1 MPAPDPITPDV
12 FGGEGGGQGGG
23 AFDLWTF
30 VATAR
35 RYWWLIA
42 VGAVGGILA
51 GAVLAHFSDPVFIA
65 TGEIRVERRETSAR
79 LSLSGIPTAFEGATT
94 PEDLKTIERSFAS
107 PSLLQKIAGRI
118 HSGEITDISFAG
130 QPAAQM
136 TADAIAGALVG
147 GCLVALIPDTRL
159 IQVSFTDT
167 DPAMAQRIANIIID
181 DGIRNEQEQRVTA
194 TESSIRH
201 LRDEVKKF
209 EENLRD
215 SEEKLNTY
223 TRTLGNVSI
232 DSDIN
237 LVANQL
243 RDLTTRLTAV
253 TAERLRLESEYSQ
266 VKTRIGDTDK
276 LMEIDSIK
284 KLPTIVTLGNQIAD
298 SQSKI
303 DKLALRYRENSPFI
317 VQARSELA
325 ALQQALEQEILNAPR
340 AIEAA
345 MLVARES
352 EANLMREQ
360 QIQEERVIQ
369 VRDLSVPS
377 RVLQRQ
383 IDADRL
389 AYEAAMKRLTEELSY
404 ARNQPVF
411 LHVVNWAGYGN
422 PSGSGLLKLLGVA
435 LFAGTMLGFGGVFLI
450 MQLDTSIRSPEEAGH
465 LLGLPVLTS
474 VPEDG
479 TDREENAPAARGPG
493 GFFRH
498 CPALDD
504 TYSPAAE
511 AFRGLRAALRSH
523 YEEETGHAILLAG
536 SIEGE
541 GATFCALNLAVVF
554 AQAGQRTLLVDA
566 NLREP
571 AIEEYVFETR
581 KRTGLSEYL
590 AHEADFAPIIHA
602 SPLPLLDIVPAGAPT
617 PFPAESLSRERFA
630 RLLAAARPYYDKIVV
645 DSAPLATFS
654 DTLGFARLIPFL
666 CLVVGIGHTP
676 RKTAK
681 QTIERLTHAGARVT
695 GLVVNSSPKPNLRG
709 RAEEDRDG
717 EDAAFSKPSIVC
729 PSCGKIYPTF
739 GRFMAMTSPCPVPAS
754 GPEPGSVLRVCACGA
769 EFAARRVEERDLSR
783 HGEERRKIF
792 GELMRRIEA
801 RGISKSDARQ
811 HLLLA
816 LRILRN
822 EVAGDPSVDMSPAAA
837 ERTRLFGKM
846 VADLVAAGDTPEE
859 AKNRLMEAIEQWRQ
873 AP

>member
-1 MPAPDPITPDV
+1 MPPPDPITPDV
-12 FGGEGGGQGGG
+12 FGGEGGGQSGG
-23 AFDLWTF
+23 FDLWSF

-35 RYWWLIA
+35 RYWWLVA
-42 VGAVGGILA
+42 AGAVGGILA
-51 GAVLAHFSDPVFIA
+51 GAVLAHFSDPEFIA

-107 PSLLQKIAGRI
+107 PSMLQKIAGRI
-118 HSGEITDISFAG
+118 HGGEIGDIAFAG
-130 QPAAQM
+130 EPAGQM
-136 TADAIAGALVG
+136 TEDGIAGALQA

-194 TESSIRH
+194 TESSIRY

-209 EENLRD
+209 EDNLRA

-253 TAERLRLESEYSQ
+253 TAERLRLESEYAQ
-266 VKTRIGDTDK
+266 VKTRIGNVSK

-284 KLPTIVTLGNQIAD
+284 KLPAIVTLGNQIAD
-298 SQSKI
+298 AQSKI
-303 DKLALRYRENSPFI
+303 DKLELRYRENSPFI
-317 VQARSELA
+317 VQARSEVA
-325 ALQQALEQEILNAPR
+325 ALQQALEEEILNAPK

-411 LHVVNWAGYGN
+411 LQVVNWAGYGI
-422 PSGSGLLKLLGVA
+422 PSGSGRLKTLGVA
-435 LFAGTMLGFGGVFLI
+435 LFAGTMLGLGGVFLI

-474 VPEDG
+474 VPEDEKPG
-479 TDREENAPAARGPG
+479 DREHDAPPARGVG

-498 CPALDD
+498 CPALDN

-523 YEEETGHAILLAG
+523 YEEETGHAILVAG
-536 SIEGE
+536 SLEGE

-566 NLREP
+566 NLRDP
-571 AIEEYVFETR
+571 SIEEHVFETH
-581 KRTGLSEYL
+581 KRAGLSEYL
-590 AHEADFAPIIHA
+590 AHEAEFAPVIHA
-602 SPLPLLDIVPAGAPT
+602 SPLPLLDIVPAGTPS

-630 RLLAAARPYYDKIVV
+630 RFLAAARPYYDKIVV

-654 DTLGFARLIPFL
+654 DTLGFARLVPFL
-666 CLVVGIGHTP
+666 CLVVGVGHTP

-681 QTIERLTHAGARVT
+681 QTMDRLAHAGARVT
-695 GLVVNSSPKPNLRG
+695 GLVVNSPPKPPGRG
-709 RAEEDRDG
+709 GEDRAG
-717 EDAAFSKPSIVC
+717 DATTLPKPSIVC

-739 GRFMAMTSPCPVPAS
+739 GRFMAMTAPSPAPAE
-754 GPEPGSVLRVCACGA
+754 GAEPGSVLRRCACGS
-769 EFAARRVEERDLSR
+769 EFAARRVEARDLSKQ
-783 HGEERRKIF
+783 GEERRKIF
-792 GELMRRIEA
+792 GELMRRMEA
-801 RGISKSDARQ
+801 RGVKKSEARH

-837 ERTRLFGKM
+837 ERTRLFSKM
-846 VADLVAAGDTPEE
+846 VADLVAAGDTPEQ
-859 AKNRLMEAIEQWRQ
+859 AKNHLMEAIEQWRQ